1 MPEFIEPIPSEHE
14 NLEKEDGSRIYK
26 ILNYPADYTLRGL
39 YYKWNNGE
47 GDIVI
52 PQFQRKFVWSI
63 TQASKLIESFLLG
76 LPVPSIF
83 LYKEKNSQKL
93 LVIDG
98 QQRLRSVFAYFDD
111 IFPDTKKPFYLKNV
125 HSKWDGKRFS
135 ELEHPDTRRLDD
147 SVLRAVI
154 VEQLFPDD
162 NTSIFQIFQRLNS
175 GGTTLQPQEI
185 RNCIYQ
191 GELNNL
197 LLELNQNKAWRKII
211 NLPSS
216 DKRLRDIELI
226 LRFLALYKHYE
237 TYKKPMKDF
246 LSNFMKDYLNKL
258 EEIEQFRKIF
268 EITVS
273 SINEKLDSLPFK
285 VKSGLN
291 TAIFDSIMVAFA
303 QNYERIPLNIRYR
316 HQLLL
321 KDEEYLDVVY
331 KFTTDEKFVKQ
342 RIEIAK
348 RKLFE

>member
-1 MPEFIEPIPSEHE
+1 M
-14 NLEKEDGSRIYK
+14 EKLNIYGDSRI
-26 ILNYPADYTLRGL
+26 NEMGSF
-39 YYKWNNGE
+39 GC
-47 GDIVI
+47 DI
-52 PQFQRKFVWSI
+52 S
-63 TQASKLIESFLLG
+63 
-76 LPVPSIF
+76 
-83 LYKEKNSQKL
+83 SQ
-93 LVIDG
+93 
-98 QQRLRSVFAYFDD
+98 
-111 IFPDTKKPFYLKNV
+111 
-125 HSKWDGKRFS
+125 
-135 ELEHPDTRRLDD
+135 RLDD

-211 NLPSS
+211 NLPSP

-246 LSNFMKDYLNKL
+246 LSNFMKDYLNQL
-258 EEIEQFRKIF
+258 EEIEQFREIF

-273 SINEKLDSLPFK
+273 SINEKLDSPPFR

-303 QNYERIPLNIRYR
+303 QNYEIIPLDIRYR